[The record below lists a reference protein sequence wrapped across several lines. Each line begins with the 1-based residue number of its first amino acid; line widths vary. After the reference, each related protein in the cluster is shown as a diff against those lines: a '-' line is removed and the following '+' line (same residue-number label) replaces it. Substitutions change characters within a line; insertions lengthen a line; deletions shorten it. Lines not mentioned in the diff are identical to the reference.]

1 MTKYFM
7 SYTGLNKKAI
17 PTCHSLKIYVLM
29 FVEHESG

>member
-17 PTCHSLKIYVLM
+17 PTQHSLKIYAIMYL
-29 FVEHESG
+29 EHE